1 MLGKKL
7 NDFLNTL
14 RRQYPGEI
22 FYLNNCDDHYEIL
35 MTNRALIKDKSFEDY
50 FFKLSCEIFGEEAYK
65 IYTSLDYLN
74 EIPEKELNDRINILK
89 KSYIIKNNDLKVSEN
104 KKAEEIFFVK
114 LNDLKNETYKS
125 ISKANIRFDQI
136 KSNKKYDD
144 NKLLEVAW
152 WLTN

>member
-50 FFKLSCEIFGEEAYK
+50 IFKLSCEIFGEEAYK

-125 ISKANIRFDQI
+125 ISKANIRFNQI
-136 KSNKKYDD
+136 KSTKKYDD
-144 NKLLEVAW
+144 NKLLEVA
-152 WLTN
+152 

>member
-7 NDFLNTL
+7 NDFFNTL
-14 RRQYPGEI
+14 RRQYPGEV
-22 FYLNNCDDHYEIL
+22 FYLNDCRDNYEIL
-35 MTNRALIKDKSFEDY
+35 MTNRDLIMDKSFDDY

-74 EIPEKELNDRINILK
+74 EIPEKELNDKINILK
-89 KSYIIKNNDLKVSEN
+89 KSYVIKNNDLKASKN
-104 KKAEEIFFVK
+104 KKAEKIFFVE

-125 ISKANIRFDQI
+125 ISKANVRFDQI
-136 KSNKKYDD
+136 KSTKKYDD

-152 WLTN
+152 WPTN